1 MDKNVEPAEASGVS
15 PFRVPS
21 FGPVFFAI
29 LLAML
34 AEAMAGSY
42 IALLGVQE
50 IGMSPL
56 ELGAFLTIPAATGVA
71 ITSFFG
77 HLLDRQ
83 AVIWPLLVSLLSK
96 CIGFALCAY
105 LTETWMLIMNAG
117 ILFGLG
123 AASFSILFAVAKG
136 RLDEVG
142 GSTVSRGMAILR
154 LVASLSWTIGPA
166 LGAVL
171 VSQAGFPSVFVGAAS
186 LAGLALAIVFF
197 TRIRSIINAEERPA
211 LTWSILHRA
220 APAALALSAFHT
232 AMFMGSN
239 AMSIVVARDLGT
251 EEDVGLLFSLC
262 AGLEVVFMA
271 AFVVWPKLSNRQG
284 LLLVGFALFAAYF
297 VMALVW
303 PTLMS
308 LYFGQIPRAAGIGI
322 ISIVGMAFI
331 QDLLPGRAGVAS
343 ALFGNTISVGFL
355 LSGLGTG
362 LWANAFGYWS
372 LFFLCAALC
381 GFGAVTL
388 AIRRRTLIERTV

>member
-1 MDKNVEPAEASGVS
+1 MDQDAEPDEASGTS
-15 PFRVPS
+15 PFRVPT
-21 FGPVFFAI
+21 FGPVFLAI

-42 IALLGVQE
+42 IALLGVQQV
-50 IGMSPL
+50 GMSPL
-56 ELGAFLTIPAATGVA
+56 ELGAFLTIPAATGIV

-77 HLLDRQ
+77 HLLDRHP
-83 AVIWPLLVSLLSK
+83 ITWPLLLSLLSK
-96 CIGFALCAY
+96 GVGFALCAY
-105 LTETWMLIMNAG
+105 LTETWILIMSAG
-117 ILFGLG
+117 ILFGFG
-123 AASFSILFAVAKG
+123 AASFSILFAVAKH

-154 LVASLSWTIGPA
+154 LVASLNWTIGPA
-166 LGAVL
+166 LGAIL
-171 VSQAGFPSVFVGAAS
+171 VSRTGFPSVFVGAAS
-186 LAGLALAIVFF
+186 LAGLALAIVSL
-197 TRIRSIINAEERPA
+197 TRMRSVVNADERPR
-211 LTWSILHRA
+211 LTFEVLRRA

-232 AMFMGSN
+232 AMFLGSN

-251 EEDVGLLFSLC
+251 EQDVGLLFSLC

-271 AFVVWPKLSNRQG
+271 VFVVWPKLSNRQG

-297 VMALVW
+297 AMALAW

-308 LYFGQIPRAAGIGI
+308 LYLGQVPRAAGIGI
-322 ISIVGMAFI
+322 ISIVGMAFV

-355 LSGLGTG
+355 LSGLATG

-372 LFFLCAALC
+372 LFLLCATLC
-381 GFGAVTL
+381 GFGALTL
-388 AIRRRTLIERTV
+388 ALGRRTLIQQTG

>member
-1 MDKNVEPAEASGVS
+1 MNQYVEPVEASGVS

-56 ELGAFLTIPAATGVA
+56 ELGAFLTIPAATGIA

-83 AVIWPLLVSLLSK
+83 PVIWPLLVSLLSK

-105 LTETWMLIMNAG
+105 LTETWMLIINAG

-171 VSQAGFPSVFVGAAS
+171 VSRTGFSSVFVGAAS
-186 LAGLALAIVFF
+186 LAGLALAIVLF
-197 TRIRSIINAEERPA
+197 TRMRSVVNAEERPA
-211 LTWSILHRA
+211 LTLSILHRA

-251 EEDVGLLFSLC
+251 EQDVGLLFSLC

-271 AFVVWPKLSNRQG
+271 AFVIWPKLSNRQE
-284 LLLVGFALFAAYF
+284 LLLVGFGLFAAYF

-308 LYFGQIPRAAGIGI
+308 LYLGQIPRAAGIGI
-322 ISIVGMAFI
+322 ISIVGMAFV

-343 ALFGNTISVGFL
+343 ALFGNTISVGFM

-372 LFFLCAALC
+372 LFILCALLC
-381 GFGAVTL
+381 GLGAVAL
-388 AIRRRTLIERTV
+388 AFGRRTLLEQAR

>member
-1 MDKNVEPAEASGVS
+1 MNKIVERVEASGVS

-42 IALLGVQE
+42 IALFGVQE

-56 ELGAFLTIPAATGVA
+56 ELGALLTIPAASGIA

-83 AVIWPLLVSLLSK
+83 PVIWPLLVSLLSK

-105 LTETWMLIMNAG
+105 LTEAWMLILNAG

-123 AASFSILFAVAKG
+123 AASFSILFAVAKS

-171 VSQAGFPSVFVGAAS
+171 VSQTGFPSVFVGAAS
-186 LAGLALAIVFF
+186 LAGLALTTVFF
-197 TRIRSIINAEERPA
+197 TRMKSVVNAKDRPA
-211 LTWSILHRA
+211 LTLSILHRA
-220 APAALALSAFHT
+220 APAALALCAFHT

-251 EEDVGLLFSLC
+251 DQDVGLLFSLC

-271 AFVVWPKLSNRQG
+271 AFVVWPKLSNKQG
-284 LLLVGFALFAAYF
+284 LLLLGFGLFATYF
-297 VMALVW
+297 VMALAW

-308 LYFGQIPRAAGIGI
+308 LYLGQIPRAAGIGI
-322 ISIVGMAFI
+322 ISIVGMACV

-362 LWANAFGYWS
+362 LWANVFGYWS
-372 LFFLCAALC
+372 LFALCAALC
-381 GFGAVTL
+381 GFGVVTL
-388 AIRRRTLIERTV
+388 AFRRRTLLEEAG